1 MIKIGITGGIGSGK
15 STVCTLFSILG
26 IPVYNSDNRAQ
37 MLMTQN
43 ADVIDKLKITFGD
56 DIYLANG
63 TLNKVKL
70 AKLVFDS
77 IETRQIINTIV
88 HPAVQN
94 DFTLWSSEKNHE
106 NAAYVIQESAI
117 LFETGIWKRL
127 DAIITVTCPLEER
140 IERIKLRDNCS
151 KTEAIKK
158 IDSQLSDK
166 EKIEQSTFVIESS
179 VKNLL
184 IKNVLEIHNKIKQN
198 EN

>member
-15 STVCTLFSILG
+15 STVCTLFSIIG
-26 IPVYNSDNRAQ
+26 IPVYNSDLRAKI
-37 MLMTQN
+37 LMTQN
-43 ADVIDKLKITFGD
+43 ADIINKLKNTFGN
-56 DIYLANG
+56 DIYKANG

-77 IETRQIINTIV
+77 FETRQIINTIV

-94 DFTLWSSEKNHE
+94 DFILWCEKNYE
-106 NAAYVIQESAI
+106 NAPYVIQESAI
-117 LFETGIWKRL
+117 LFETGIWKSL

-151 KTEAIKK
+151 KFEAIKK
-158 IDSQLSDK
+158 IESQLSDK
-166 EKIEQSTFVIESS
+166 EKTEKSTFVIESS